1 MFIWIPRKPVEN
13 ADSDWM
19 DLGWGW
25 EPAYLTR
32 SQVIQTLLLW
42 GLHGVQQDSETGFNV
57 HRNTEPLLHISNF
70 AEPLALCV
78 HSVLVITAKRQ
89 LGLLSLLYCQRS
101 CLSEGLSHLF
111 KSHRHFS
118 PVSRNFFF
126 FLIIENQKNAIPE
139 PLNFSLNLN
148 SFYRNPVTTYW
159 PRESFNH
166 YSHPERKEEAVF
178 SVCLVTTLDA
188 FKELAFMIESG
199 HREVHQIPEASVFN
213 ANVWCNILVR

>member
-1 MFIWIPRKPVEN
+1 
-13 ADSDWM
+13 M

-25 EPAYLTR
+25 ELAFLTR

-42 GLHGVQQDSETGFNV
+42 GLHGVQQDAETGDSV
-57 HRNTEPLLHISNF
+57 HRNTEPLLHSSNF

-78 HSVLVITAKRQ
+78 HPVLVITAKWQ
-89 LGLLSLLYCQRS
+89 LGLLPLLYCQRS
-101 CLSEGLSHLF
+101 CPSEGLSHLF

-118 PVSRNFFF
+118 PVSRNPFFS
-126 FLIIENQKNAIPE
+126 LYHTEPKNAIRDS
-139 PLNFSLNLN
+139 LNFSLNLN
-148 SFYRNPVTTYW
+148 SFYRNSVTTYW

-188 FKELAFMIESG
+188 FKELACMIESG

-213 ANVWCNILVR
+213 ANVWCSILVW

>member
-126 FLIIENQKNAIPE
+126 FFDHREPKKCNPGALELLVKFKFFLQKPCHHILTTRKFQ
-139 PLNFSLNLN
+139 PLLTS
-148 SFYRNPVTTYW
+148 
-159 PRESFNH
+159 
-166 YSHPERKEEAVF
+166 RKEGRSSF
-178 SVCLVTTLDA
+178 LCLSRDHAGCL
-188 FKELAFMIESG
+188 
-199 HREVHQIPEASVFN
+199 
-213 ANVWCNILVR
+213 